1 MKRDKG
7 TSMVKT
13 KITCVQ
19 MDVAIGDVEANRR
32 RIVERM
38 RTAAESGAE
47 LVIFPECALTGYC
60 FDSLEEAAPFAEII
74 DGRSSEAISE
84 VCRETGVQ
92 AIAGFIEKEGANFY
106 NAAMLV
112 GPDGVIGN
120 YRKVHLPFLGV
131 DRFLTPG
138 DQPFRVL
145 ELSFGRI

>member
-47 LVIFPECALTGYC
+47 LVVFPECAVTGYC
-60 FDSLEEAAPFAEII
+60 FD
-74 DGRSSEAISE
+74 
-84 VCRETGVQ
+84 
-92 AIAGFIEKEGANFY
+92 
-106 NAAMLV
+106 
-112 GPDGVIGN
+112 
-120 YRKVHLPFLGV
+120 
-131 DRFLTPG
+131 
-138 DQPFRVL
+138 
-145 ELSFGRI
+145 